1 MTKTTFTLSGGNLEY
16 GVGVVRRSEIDNY
29 PKGKGVADEMIAT
42 ARPVEFYNNALV
54 SQSYSP

>member
-1 MTKTTFTLSGGNLEY
+1 LEC

-29 PKGKGVADEMIAT
+29 PKVKGGADEMIEIV
-42 ARPVEFYNNALV
+42 RPVEFYNNALV